1 MNRLFRSNSSVSSRS
16 TRIPEIP
23 EVVNEEHVEYHD
35 EDSFIDVNDW
45 NIPKV
50 PSKEIYRKKWSMTS
64 FKTEQH
70 VKTVEQVYALNKEHE
85 LCQLFSPEAIKRH
98 RREGHNF
105 IHIGLVQVAIKP
117 LTRRGLKASVMLGLR
132 DAASRTGRIVSSE
145 SLKQLCMTGQFI
157 LTVSLIS
164 P

>member
-1 MNRLFRSNSSVSSRS
+1 MIVL
-16 TRIPEIP
+16 IL
-23 EVVNEEHVEYHD
+23 D
-35 EDSFIDVNDW
+35 FISDL
-45 NIPKV
+45 
-50 PSKEIYRKKWSMTS
+50 IYIYIYMKWSMTS